1 MLAPIDKERPELP
14 EDVCEQVEINIKYD
28 GYIRRQMKQVEQFK
42 KLEQKKIPEDID
54 YEDVGSLRI
63 EARQKLEAYRP
74 VSIGCMYNLE
84 ILEKGCEELGITLND
99 TQKNQFIQFYEFLV
113 EKNKVMNLTGI
124 TEFDEVLVKHF
135 LDSLCCVKAV
145 DMSKVKT
152 VMDIGTGAGF
162 PGVPLKIAFPELE
175 ACLLDSLNK
184 RVKFLEETFALLGLE
199 NISAIHGRA
208 EEYAKN
214 KAYREKYDLC
224 VSRAVSGLATLSEY
238 CLPYVKVGGLFVSYK
253 SGSVKE
259 EAEAAEKAVKILGG
273 KIRDIQYFDLPGSE
287 ISRSLVIIEKVK
299 NTPGK
304 YPRKAGTPLREPLA

>member
-1 MLAPIDKERPELP
+1 
-14 EDVCEQVEINIKYD
+14 
-28 GYIRRQMKQVEQFK
+28 
-42 KLEQKKIPEDID
+42 
-54 YEDVGSLRI
+54 
-63 EARQKLEAYRP
+63 
-74 VSIGCMYNLE
+74 MYNLE

-199 NISAIHGRA
+199 NISAG
-208 EEYAKN
+208 
-214 KAYREKYDLC
+214 
-224 VSRAVSGLATLSEY
+224 
-238 CLPYVKVGGLFVSYK
+238 
-253 SGSVKE
+253 
-259 EAEAAEKAVKILGG
+259 
-273 KIRDIQYFDLPGSE
+273 
-287 ISRSLVIIEKVK
+287 
-299 NTPGK
+299 
-304 YPRKAGTPLREPLA
+304 PRKSRRICKKQSLQRKI